1 MVRESPMD
9 GARERSARMEHGEPQ
24 AGAPI
29 DPAII
34 AAFKTVA
41 TAVISDN
48 LQRLPG
54 ATNLRPF
61 YAGSPMV
68 GVALT
73 VNTAP
78 GDNLFIHR
86 ALDLVKPGDV
96 IVVNGGGDETRALVG
111 EIIAAIARQR
121 GAAGI
126 IVDGAVRDSS
136 VLMNSDFP
144 VFARAVN
151 HRGPYKNGPGAINVP
166 VSIGGMIVAPGDVVV
181 ADADGVV
188 AFAPAIASELLEA
201 VRGQEQREAEIMA
214 SIRAG
219 RYRGAYAE

>member
-1 MVRESPMD
+1 MGSAGE
-9 GARERSARMEHGEPQ
+9 GSARMSHGDTQPGT
-24 AGAPI
+24 AV
-29 DPAII
+29 DPAIM
-34 AAFKTVA
+34 AAFKSVA

-48 LQRLPG
+48 LERLPG
-54 ATNLRPF
+54 AASLRPF
-61 YAGSPMV
+61 YTGAPMAGT
-68 GVALT
+68 ALT

-111 EIIAAIARQR
+111 EIIAAIAEQR

-126 IVDGAVRDSS
+126 VVDGAIRDSS
-136 VLMNSDFP
+136 VLMSSGFP

-181 ADADGVV
+181 GDADGVV
-188 AFAPAIASELLEA
+188 AFAPAIAPALLDA
-201 VRGQEQREAEIMA
+201 VRAQEQREAEIMA

-219 RYRGAYAE
+219 RYRGAYAK

>member
-1 MVRESPMD
+1 M
-9 GARERSARMEHGEPQ
+9 GEGQ
-24 AGAPI
+24 AQPGAPI
-29 DPAII
+29 DAAVV
-34 AAFKTVA
+34 AAFKSVS

-54 ATNLRPF
+54 AASLRPF
-61 YAGSPMV
+61 YTGSPMA
-68 GVALT
+68 GIALT

-86 ALDLVKPGDV
+86 ALDLITPGDV
-96 IVVNGGGDETRALVG
+96 LVVNGGGDETRALVG
-111 EIIAAIARQR
+111 EIIAAIARER

-126 IVDGAVRDSS
+126 VVDGAIRDSG
-136 VLMNSDFP
+136 VLMKSDFP

-151 HRGPYKNGPGAINVP
+151 HRGPYKNGPGEINVP
-166 VSIGGMIVAPGDVVV
+166 VSIGGMIVTPGDIVV

-188 AFAPAIASELLEA
+188 AFAPAIASELLESA
-201 VRGQEQREAEIMA
+201 RAQEQREAEILA

-219 RYRGAYAE
+219 RYAGAYAK

>member
-1 MVRESPMD
+1 M
-9 GARERSARMEHGEPQ
+9 GQGQ
-24 AGAPI
+24 AQSGAPI
-29 DPAII
+29 DAAII
-34 AAFKTVA
+34 AAFRSVS

-48 LQRLPG
+48 LQRLSG
-54 ATNLRPF
+54 ADGLRPF
-61 YAGSPMV
+61 HAGSPMA
-68 GVALT
+68 GIALT

-86 ALDLVKPGDV
+86 ALDLIKPGDV
-96 IVVNGGGDETRALVG
+96 LVVNGGGNETRALVG

-126 IVDGAVRDSS
+126 VVDGAIRDSG
-136 VLMNSDFP
+136 VLMQSDFP
-144 VFARAVN
+144 VFARAAN

-166 VSIGGMIVAPGDVVV
+166 VSIGGMVVTPGDIVV

-188 AFAPAIASELLEA
+188 AFAPALASELLEA
-201 VRGQEQREAEIMA
+201 ARAQEQREAEILA

-219 RYRGAYAE
+219 RYAGAYAK

>member
-1 MVRESPMD
+1 MAHEESPP
-9 GARERSARMEHGEPQ
+9 AAQ
-24 AGAPI
+24 A
-29 DPAII
+29 DPAIL
-34 AAFKTVA
+34 AAFKTAA

-54 ATNLRPF
+54 AASLRSF
-61 YAGSPMV
+61 YTGAPMV
-68 GVALT
+68 GIALT

-86 ALDLVKPGDV
+86 ALECVKPGDV

-126 IVDGAVRDSS
+126 VVDGAIRDSA
-136 VLMNSDFP
+136 VLMSSDFP
-144 VFARAVN
+144 VFARAIN

-166 VSIGGMIVAPGDVVV
+166 VSIGGMIVAPRDVVV
-181 ADADGVV
+181 GDADGVV
-188 AFAPAIASELLEA
+188 AFPQAIAAELLNA
-201 VRGQEQREAEIMA
+201 VRAQEQREAEILE

-219 RYRGAYAE
+219 NYRGAYAE